1 MSEDSLSSKKHYFIC
16 LRCHFRVPYV
26 KLTFDKA
33 TFDYQIVGNCQC
45 GDTFNTSL
53 TDYMKK
59 IEQITFTAS
68 SNENCSS
75 QFHPPTKATSYCI
88 DCIKNL
94 CETCLKYH
102 NENTNGHAVIK
113 SKKIKLYSK
122 CQKHNQQCD
131 LFCLPLQKV
140 MCKKCIEG
148 TDDEYYTNM
157 TLEDILENYNNT
169 QLINK
174 EKVLKTLDKYYNYLL
189 TVYKNI
195 AFTKTKTPMKDIM
208 FEYEK
213 ATERFYYQKLFIE
226 CLYHN
231 LEADPD
237 NIMTLT
243 IMSSIPDL
251 HPLYIIKGTI
261 NGALYHKFFKRVSIF
276 DTLNLTNKARMTFE
290 HYKDSEMRMI
300 LCSEGTYVGGFGKS
314 NEREG
319 KGIIF
324 DDIGKRVLEGEWK
337 QNMLIA
343 SKGEKY

>member
-1 MSEDSLSSKKHYFIC
+1 
-16 LRCHFRVPYV
+16 
-26 KLTFDKA
+26 
-33 TFDYQIVGNCQC
+33 
-45 GDTFNTSL
+45 
-53 TDYMKK
+53 
-59 IEQITFTAS
+59 
-68 SNENCSS
+68 
-75 QFHPPTKATSYCI
+75 
-88 DCIKNL
+88 
-94 CETCLKYH
+94 
-102 NENTNGHAVIK
+102 
-113 SKKIKLYSK
+113 
-122 CQKHNQQCD
+122 
-131 LFCLPLQKV
+131 
-140 MCKKCIEG
+140 
-148 TDDEYYTNM
+148 
-157 TLEDILENYNNT
+157 
-169 QLINK
+169 
-174 EKVLKTLDKYYNYLL
+174 
-189 TVYKNI
+189 
-195 AFTKTKTPMKDIM
+195 MKDIM

-276 DTLNLTNKARMTFE
+276 DTLNLTYKARMTFE